1 MATTNVQPNVAVLEK
16 VMETV
21 RSSPEEAQKFAADP
35 KAYLKGQGL
44 PTEGLKI
51 STTDRGELSEEQLDA
66 VSGGGWSV
74 CVGPVFLSVGYE
86 W

>member
-1 MATTNVQPNVAVLEK
+1 MATTNAQPNVAALEK

-35 KAYLKGQGL
+35 KAYLKNQGL
-44 PTEGLKI
+44 PTDGLKI
-51 STTDRGELSEEQLDA
+51 TTSGRSELSEEQLDA

-74 CVGPVFLSVGYE
+74 CIGPVFLSVGYE